1 MFTTKYKNTNL
12 KALFILCPKN
22 LDLENSALKG

>member
-1 MFTTKYKNTNL
+1 MKDLIENIY

-22 LDLENSALKG
+22 LDLEYRSLKG